1 MKISNRYL
9 CQKLVGMNG
18 WLPGVKLEFVAGE
31 IPVRL
36 VLFTLPNCIVSILL
50 WVWTLNQSCFI
61 LLNMIH
67 YLWVI
72 FQYISKEACNQKLHY
87 DGQVLWGMFC
97 AGELN
102 SGGKDACQGDS
113 GGPMTQDEKVILYFQ
128 YNINNIIKDSLIM
141 FILSLLEW

>member
-1 MKISNRYL
+1 
-9 CQKLVGMNG
+9 
-18 WLPGVKLEFVAGE
+18 
-31 IPVRL
+31 
-36 VLFTLPNCIVSILL
+36 
-50 WVWTLNQSCFI
+50 
-61 LLNMIH
+61 
-67 YLWVI
+67 
-72 FQYISKEACNQKLHY
+72 
-87 DGQVLWGMFC
+87 MFC